1 MQVYCPG
8 SGFPET
14 ETEMSVCGQVIQ
26 CEMLPGEAS
35 KAMRKQDGKRK
46 KLRRGAISGKGL
58 WQGTSVWPHRETQ
71 EHKLCLSLFQS
82 NQKSWFFILHTCQ
95 SLSEGCPKDLN
106 SRLWYVFVET
116 EDFSGWEGLQ
126 RRKAGLDWW
135 KQKCTEPWKE
145 ADGYDKKMSTVDWA
159 WHQ

>member
-95 SLSEGCPKDLN
+95 SLSEGCPRTWTPGRDMSLWRQKTLVAGRVCREEKQDWTDGSKSALN
-106 SRLWYVFVET
+106 P
-116 EDFSGWEGLQ
+116 G
-126 RRKAGLDWW
+126 K
-135 KQKCTEPWKE
+135 KQMVMIKRC
-145 ADGYDKKMSTVDWA
+145 
-159 WHQ
+159 QQ